1 MGNKS
6 LKETRKNSCG
16 IDGVNGRFCLDGDAA
31 ALRQSILDH
40 LHFTL
45 ARHENDATQDEWWL
59 ATCHAIKDRLLDRFM
74 KTQREHNKSQVRRAY
89 YLSMEYL
96 MGRLLT
102 NNLYNSGYHDMVRD
116 VLTDLGQD
124 FDAIVDVE
132 PDMGL
137 GNGGLGRLAACF
149 LDSLAT
155 MDLPAIGYGIHY
167 RYGLF
172 RQEFLN
178 GHQVEEPDNWTEKGC
193 PWEIMRPLFT
203 QKVKLYGRVSPHVG
217 PDGKEKSVWLDYKTI
232 DGVPYDIPIVGH
244 GGKTVNFLRLWES
257 VAGDKFD
264 LEMFN
269 QGSYVEAVREK
280 AEQETISKV
289 LYPNDSTEAGKE
301 LRLIQQYF
309 FVTCSLQDIIRRHFR
324 MHDSWDSF
332 DASTVIQ
339 LNDTHPAIAVPELMR
354 LLIDENDFEWDRAW
368 TLVRKVLNYTNHTLL
383 PEALEQWSVGL
394 FEKILPR
401 HLEIIYQ
408 INHWFL
414 TNEVEAK
421 WPNDDAMK
429 RDLSIIQE
437 GEGRSVRMAYLSVVA
452 SNRVNGVAA
461 LHTELLKRNLFSKFN
476 QLYPNKFINVTNGI
490 TPRRWLLA
498 CNPGLSGLIDR
509 TLGSNDWTHD
519 LEALRGL
526 EAFADDTNFQ
536 EEFMAIKRANKQ
548 AFANLSATVGDGG
561 CGVAINPDALF
572 DVQIKRLHEYKRQH
586 LNLLHILTLYR
597 RLLSDPNMTIVP
609 RVFIFGAKAA
619 PGYTLAKCI
628 IRAINKVAERINHD
642 PRIKGMIKIVF
653 PENYRV
659 TLAEKM
665 IPAADLSEQISTA
678 GKEASGTG
686 NMKLSL
692 NGALTIG
699 TLDGAN
705 VEIKD
710 AVGDENIFIFGNTVQ
725 EVEALKRNGYNPYDF
740 YNNDWELREV
750 INWLRSDYFTPGE
763 QDAFAPICDSL
774 LDHGDPFM
782 VLADYADY
790 VRVQSLVDKAYAD
803 PKKWA
808 KMAII
813 NTARMGHFSSDRTIG
828 EYSKNIWKL
837 KPVKVAE

>member
-217 PDGKEKSVWLDYKTI
+217 SDGKEKSVWLDYKTI

-509 TLGSNDWTHD
+509 TLGSNDWTHN

-609 RVFIFGAKAA
+609 RVFVFGAKAA

-725 EVEALKRNGYNPYDF
+725 QVEALKRNGYNPYDF

-763 QDAFAPICDSL
+763 QDVFAPICDSL

-790 VRVQSLVDKAYAD
+790 VRVQSFVDKAYAD

-837 KPVKVAE
+837 KPIKVAE

>member
-1 MGNKS
+1 M
-6 LKETRKNSCG
+6 
-16 IDGVNGRFCLDGDAA
+16 
-31 ALRQSILDH
+31 
-40 LHFTL
+40 
-45 ARHENDATQDEWWL
+45 
-59 ATCHAIKDRLLDRFM
+59 
-74 KTQREHNKSQVRRAY
+74 
-89 YLSMEYL
+89 
-96 MGRLLT
+96 
-102 NNLYNSGYHDMVRD
+102 
-116 VLTDLGQD
+116 
-124 FDAIVDVE
+124 
-132 PDMGL
+132 
-137 GNGGLGRLAACF
+137 
-149 LDSLAT
+149 
-155 MDLPAIGYGIHY
+155 
-167 RYGLF
+167 
-172 RQEFLN
+172 
-178 GHQVEEPDNWTEKGC
+178 
-193 PWEIMRPLFT
+193 
-203 QKVKLYGRVSPHVG
+203 
-217 PDGKEKSVWLDYKTI
+217 
-232 DGVPYDIPIVGH
+232 
-244 GGKTVNFLRLWES
+244 
-257 VAGDKFD
+257 
-264 LEMFN
+264 
-269 QGSYVEAVREK
+269 
-280 AEQETISKV
+280 

-324 MHDSWDSF
+324 MHKTWDSF

-354 LLIDENDFEWDRAW
+354 LLIDENCFEWEAAW
-368 TLVRKVLNYTNHTLL
+368 VLVRKVLNYTNHTLL

-401 HLEIIYQ
+401 HLEIIYE

-461 LHTELLKRNLFSKFN
+461 LHTDLLKRNLFYHFD

-509 TLGSNDWTHD
+509 TLGSNEWTHN

-526 EAFADDTNFQ
+526 EAFAEDANFQ

-548 AFANLSATVGDGG
+548 SFANLSATVGDGG
-561 CGVAINPDALF
+561 SGVEVNPDALF

-642 PRIKGMIKIVF
+642 PRIKGMIKVVF

-659 TLAEKM
+659 TLAEKI

-725 EVEALKRNGYNPYDF
+725 EVEALKRNGYNPYDI

-774 LDHGDPFM
+774 LDLGDPFM
-782 VLADYADY
+782 VLSDYSDY
-790 VRVQSLVDKAYAD
+790 VRVQSLVDKAYSD
-803 PKKWA
+803 PKQWA

-837 KPVKVAE
+837 KPVRIAE

>member
-1 MGNKS
+1 
-6 LKETRKNSCG
+6 
-16 IDGVNGRFCLDGDAA
+16 
-31 ALRQSILDH
+31 
-40 LHFTL
+40 
-45 ARHENDATQDEWWL
+45 
-59 ATCHAIKDRLLDRFM
+59 
-74 KTQREHNKSQVRRAY
+74 
-89 YLSMEYL
+89 
-96 MGRLLT
+96 
-102 NNLYNSGYHDMVRD
+102 
-116 VLTDLGQD
+116 
-124 FDAIVDVE
+124 
-132 PDMGL
+132 
-137 GNGGLGRLAACF
+137 
-149 LDSLAT
+149 
-155 MDLPAIGYGIHY
+155 
-167 RYGLF
+167 
-172 RQEFLN
+172 
-178 GHQVEEPDNWTEKGC
+178 
-193 PWEIMRPLFT
+193 MRPLFT

-217 PDGKEKSVWLDYKTI
+217 ADGKEKSVWLDYKTI

-368 TLVRKVLNYTNHTLL
+368 GLVRKVLNYTNHTLL
-383 PEALEQWSVGL
+383 PEALEQWNVDL

-421 WPNDDAMK
+421 WPNDDAIK

-437 GEGRSVRMAYLSVVA
+437 GEGRSVRMAYLSVIA

-461 LHTELLKRNLFSKFN
+461 LHTELLKRNLFSRFN
-476 QLYPNKFINVTNGI
+476 ELYPNKFINVTNGI

-519 LEALRGL
+519 LEELRGL
-526 EAFADDTNFQ
+526 EAYADDANFQ

-561 CGVAINPDALF
+561 CGVEINPDALF

-628 IRAINKVAERINHD
+628 IRAINKVAERINYD
-642 PRIKGMIKIVF
+642 PRIKGMIKIIF

-659 TLAEKM
+659 TLAE
-665 IPAADLSEQISTA
+665 
-678 GKEASGTG
+678 
-686 NMKLSL
+686 
-692 NGALTIG
+692 
-699 TLDGAN
+699 
-705 VEIKD
+705 
-710 AVGDENIFIFGNTVQ
+710 
-725 EVEALKRNGYNPYDF
+725 R
-740 YNNDWELREV
+740 
-750 INWLRSDYFTPGE
+750 
-763 QDAFAPICDSL
+763 
-774 LDHGDPFM
+774 
-782 VLADYADY
+782 
-790 VRVQSLVDKAYAD
+790 
-803 PKKWA
+803 
-808 KMAII
+808 
-813 NTARMGHFSSDRTIG
+813 
-828 EYSKNIWKL
+828 
-837 KPVKVAE
+837 